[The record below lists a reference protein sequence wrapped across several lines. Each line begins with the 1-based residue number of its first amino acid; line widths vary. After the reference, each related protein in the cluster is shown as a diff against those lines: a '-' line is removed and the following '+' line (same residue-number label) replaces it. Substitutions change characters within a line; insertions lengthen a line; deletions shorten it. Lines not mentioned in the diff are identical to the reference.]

1 LFADRRRNAALLSPL
16 STKPRAAPAA
26 AFFFPGTFTI
36 ARVPYR
42 LHGKGHVSSIIPNAI
57 DFLWFLPTGGDGRYL
72 GTSTGARTVTN
83 SYLREIAQ
91 ATDRLGYYG
100 MLLPTGRGCEDAWV
114 TASSIV
120 THTEQLRFLVALRP
134 GATLPAE
141 AARQSAT
148 FDRLSDGRLLLNVVT
163 GANILELLGDGIF
176 LGHDER
182 YVLTDEFLQIW
193 RRLMSGETV
202 TFEGKHLSVKNGKLI
217 FAPVQEPT
225 PPLYFGGS
233 SEVARQIAAERVDVY
248 LTWGET
254 PAQVAEKIAD
264 VRARAAAVGRTIR
277 FGIRLHFIVRETEGE
292 AWDEA
297 NRLIHYV
304 SDDAIAKA
312 QHAYTRESDSV
323 GQHRMSA
330 LHGGE
335 RQKLEISPNLWAGV
349 GLVRSGAGTALV
361 GDPHTVAERVR
372 EYVALGIDTVIASGY
387 PHLEEAYRVAELLFP
402 LLHVST
408 SERRPPSSLRFYDG
422 EALAIEPF
430 PKSAGTSARERQPT
444 LP

>member
-1 LFADRRRNAALLSPL
+1 
-16 STKPRAAPAA
+16 
-26 AFFFPGTFTI
+26 
-36 ARVPYR
+36 
-42 LHGKGHVSSIIPNAI
+42 VSIIIPNAI

-72 GTSTGARTVTN
+72 GTADGARTVTN
-83 SYLREIAQ
+83 AYLREIAQ
-91 ATDRLGYYG
+91 AADRLGYFG
-100 MLLPTGRGCEDAWV
+100 VLLPTGRACEDAWM
-114 TASSIV
+114 TAASIV
-120 THTEQLRFLVALRP
+120 THTERLKFLVALRP

-141 AARQSAT
+141 AARQAAT
-148 FDRLSDGRLLLNVVT
+148 FDRLSGGRLLLNVVT

-193 RRLMSGETV
+193 RRLMVGENV
-202 TFEGKHLSVKNGKLI
+202 TFDGKYLSVKNGKLL

-248 LTWGET
+248 LTWGE
-254 PAQVAEKIAD
+254 PPELVAEKIAD
-264 VRARAAAVGRTIR
+264 VRARAAKLGRTIR

-297 NRLIHYV
+297 NRLIRHV

-330 LHGGE
+330 LHGGS
-335 RQKLEISPNLWAGV
+335 RQKLEVSPNLWAGV

-361 GDPHTVAERVR
+361 GDPETVAQRVR

-402 LLHVST
+402 HLNISNT
-408 SERRPPSSLRFYDG
+408 QQRAQSALRFYEG

-430 PKSAGTSARERQPT
+430 PRAGISARERQST

>member
-1 LFADRRRNAALLSPL
+1 MVGEN
-16 STKPRAAPAA
+16 
-26 AFFFPGTFTI
+26 
-36 ARVPYR
+36 V
-42 LHGKGHVSSIIPNAI
+42 
-57 DFLWFLPTGGDGRYL
+57 
-72 GTSTGARTVTN
+72 
-83 SYLREIAQ
+83 
-91 ATDRLGYYG
+91 
-100 MLLPTGRGCEDAWV
+100 
-114 TASSIV
+114 
-120 THTEQLRFLVALRP
+120 
-134 GATLPAE
+134 
-141 AARQSAT
+141 T
-148 FDRLSDGRLLLNVVT
+148 FD
-163 GANILELLGDGIF
+163 
-176 LGHDER
+176 
-182 YVLTDEFLQIW
+182 
-193 RRLMSGETV
+193 
-202 TFEGKHLSVKNGKLI
+202 GKYLSVKNGKLL

-248 LTWGET
+248 LTWGE
-254 PAQVAEKIAD
+254 PPELVAEKIAD
-264 VRARAAAVGRTIR
+264 VRARAAKLGRTIR

-297 NRLIHYV
+297 NRLIRHV

-330 LHGGE
+330 LHGGS
-335 RQKLEISPNLWAGV
+335 RQKLEVSPNLWAGV

-361 GDPHTVAERVR
+361 GDPETVAQRVR

-402 LLHVST
+402 HLNISNT
-408 SERRPPSSLRFYDG
+408 QQRAQSALRFYEG

-430 PKSAGTSARERQPT
+430 PRAGISARERQST